1 LRTSWRACVGER
13 SPIQVQ
19 YRSIEPVPAAHQQ
32 AVAAALRAL
41 LADVQA
47 AELFGALED
56 GPDNLG
62 VGSVLLA
69 YEVDRAQRV
78 ITVQR
83 YVWFG
88 A

>member
-1 LRTSWRACVGER
+1 MSGRPFKVNT
-13 SPIQVQ
+13 
-19 YRSIEPVPAAHQQ
+19 RSIEPVPAAHQQ
-32 AVAAALRAL
+32 AVADAMRAL

-62 VGSVLLA
+62 VGSVLLV

-78 ITVQR
+78 ITVQS
-83 YVWFG
+83 YVWLG

>member
-1 LRTSWRACVGER
+1 MSGRPYKFNT
-13 SPIQVQ
+13 
-19 YRSIEPVPAAHQQ
+19 RSIEPVPAAHQQ
-32 AVAAALRAL
+32 AVADALRAL